1 MNRIINEKDI
11 SSTIHDVEALCS
23 YIEDHKPALTGK
35 GALGTKACFDLNSL
49 MTYSVPNVKKT
60 DRMQRYP
67 SIALYFSIAL
77 EAGLLEPNPGAGQKL
92 IVKTSDAH
100 TVFQQMSMASKY
112 LYIFLAWMR
121 YVDADALYGQ
131 NMIRNWFD
139 PALMDRSFEQIGKTR
154 QPTIVYREDTFR
166 GFFSDREPIQVLMRD
181 CPVLLCHLRDLGFIG
196 YDDEDMV
203 KLGVYQS
210 VVNKIWFTEL
220 GLTLS
225 AACSTRRFSWVNT
238 WETASIC
245 NDNHDITVFEND
257 FEQNQPGSA
266 GFFKPFISCFPEGE
280 VDADVIN
287 QLLFPQYKT
296 ENTVYEF
303 RVGLSRDCF
312 RVIQCSGS
320 HTFEAF
326 HLAIQKAFD
335 FDNDHLYAFYMD
347 GRRGRRSINAP
358 YCEEP
363 PSADEVRIGEAR
375 MHVKQK
381 ILYLF
386 DFGDSW
392 RFDVTLVSICDS
404 DTVLL
409 RPIVTESVGE
419 SPEQYPSFDED
430 WDDDD

>member
-1 MNRIINEKDI
+1 MIRIINEKDI
-11 SSTIHDVEALCS
+11 SSTIHDFEALCS
-23 YIEDHKPALTGK
+23 YIMDNKPALTAK

-49 MTYSVPNVKKT
+49 MTYSVPNAKKS
-60 DRMQRYP
+60 DRMQGYP

-77 EAGLLEPNPGAGQKL
+77 ESGLLEPYPGAGQKI
-92 IVKTSDAH
+92 IVTTSDSYKAFH
-100 TVFQQMSMASKY
+100 QMSMVSKY

-121 YVDADALYGQ
+121 YIDTDALYGQ
-131 NMIRNWFD
+131 NMAMKWFD
-139 PALMDRSFEQIGKTR
+139 PSLIDLAFEQMGKIH
-154 QPTIVYREDTFR
+154 QPAIVYRKDKFR

-181 CPVLLCHLRDLGFIG
+181 CPVLLCHLCDLGLIG
-196 YDDEDMV
+196 YDDVDMV
-203 KLGVYQS
+203 KLEVYQT
-210 VVNKIWFTEL
+210 VVNKIWVTEL
-220 GLTLS
+220 GVTLS

-238 WETASIC
+238 WETSSIC

-257 FEQNQPGSA
+257 FEQNLPGST

-280 VDADVIN
+280 VDADAIN
-287 QLLFPQYKT
+287 QLLFPQYGT

-303 RVGLSRDCF
+303 RVSLRRDCF
-312 RVIQCSGS
+312 RIIQCSGS
-320 HTFEAF
+320 HTFEDF

-347 GRRGRRSINAP
+347 GRKGSRRSINAP
-358 YCEEP
+358 YCNEP
-363 PSADEVRIGEAR
+363 PSADEFRIGEAR

-404 DTVLL
+404 DTVSLH
-409 RPIVTESVGE
+409 PIITESVGE
-419 SPEQYPSFDED
+419 SPEQYPAFDE
-430 WDDDD
+430 